1 MDEQRRQN
9 GELQKENEISLYS
22 LHRKEFELE
31 KDKTIE
37 KERENAR
44 EELRKEL
51 ARQAAAH
58 NNHLAQML
66 KMQEQELALI
76 YEKYTKIISIMTLK
90 IL

>member
-76 YEKYTKIISIMTLK
+76 YEKYKYIIRF
-90 IL
+90 

>member
-37 KERENAR
+37 KERENAK

-76 YEKYTKIISIMTLK
+76 YEKYKYIIRF
-90 IL
+90 